1 MEGVVGGKEGAERC
15 SGRESDGLNDTCTLG
30 GGWSRTELDHDD

>member
-1 MEGVVGGKEGAERC
+1 MREKTGDTDVRRCGGRI
-15 SGRESDGLNDTCTLG
+15 SDGLNDTCTLG